1 MIISLHFDRRLSG
14 MVDATSNG
22 IPGLSYADTVRST
35 KLSSASRPTSVIWL
49 DYSED
54 VVLCQMDGRRKL
66 KFLSLTPLARFSP

>member
-49 DYSED
+49 EYPKD
-54 VVLCQMDGRRKL
+54 VVLCQADGLRKL
-66 KFLSLTPLARFSP
+66 KILSLTPLARFSP